1 MTDYTLIKQELL
13 RLLDCSEDE
22 VEQYMPYMEN
32 AAASIMSTLKNHE
45 DENDSRIVNLCAV
58 TAYYQIVLSRQ
69 DDGIVS
75 FKAGDVSY
83 TRENNQAENAYK
95 LLKAAQ
101 KDCAALV
108 NESGFAFKAV

>member
-1 MTDYTLIKQELL
+1 MTDYTLIKQELSK
-13 RLLDCSEDE
+13 LLGCSESE
-22 VEQYMPYMEN
+22 AQQYMPYAEN
-32 AAASIMSTLKNHE
+32 AAASVMATLKDTE
-45 DENDSRIVNLCAV
+45 YENDGRIVNLCAV

-83 TRENNQAENAYK
+83 TKENNQAENAYK